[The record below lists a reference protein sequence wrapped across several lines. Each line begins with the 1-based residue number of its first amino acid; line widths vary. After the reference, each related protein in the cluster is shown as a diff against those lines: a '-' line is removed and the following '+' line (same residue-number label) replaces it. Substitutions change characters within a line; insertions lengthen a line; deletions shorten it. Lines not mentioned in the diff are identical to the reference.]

1 MVEVQ
6 ILLGNFQILEVV
18 DPSFDALD
26 GIDPRDD
33 SGVCREVGEH
43 HFLSNG
49 GH

>member
-18 DPSFDALD
+18 DPSLD
-26 GIDPRDD
+26 TLDRIDPRDD
-33 SGVCREVGEH
+33 SGVFRQVGEH

-49 GH
+49 SH